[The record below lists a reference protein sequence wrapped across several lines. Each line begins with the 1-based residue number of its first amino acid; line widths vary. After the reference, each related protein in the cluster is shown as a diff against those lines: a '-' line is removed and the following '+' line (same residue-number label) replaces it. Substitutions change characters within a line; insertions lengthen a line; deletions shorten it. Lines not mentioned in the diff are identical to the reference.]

1 MGSDCSKTAA
11 DTKFITNPR
20 CKMKTWIK
28 SPLRIFTGSGS
39 DAGNGVVISGNSV
52 EELVATGHQPKTA
65 VDEVFDASGW
75 VVIPGLVNTH
85 HHYYQTL
92 TRAVPAALNKA
103 LFPWLKS
110 LYPVWAGLN
119 EDMVFKSTQLACAEL
134 LLSGCT
140 TSADHHYLFP
150 ETARKAMD
158 AQIAALG
165 EIGIRATVTR
175 GCMSL
180 GEQDGGLPP
189 QEVVQEEE
197 EILRD
202 CERVIRQYHH
212 RGAGSMMQIALAP
225 CSPFS
230 VSRHLMSEVA
240 ALARVHGVRLHTH
253 LAETVDESRYCHA
266 NFGCTPLQYLES
278 VGWLASDVW
287 LAHGI
292 HFSDD
297 EIQALGNAGVGIAH
311 CPTSNMVLGSGICK
325 VREMQDAGSPVGL
338 GVDGS
343 ASNDCSNMIQEVR
356 QALLLQRLQY
366 GPDHFTHIDALD
378 MATRGSSR
386 CLGRTDIGELSPGKM
401 ADLALFSMDES
412 RFTGS
417 VDKLAALVLSGAHR
431 ADYVMVNGQW
441 VVQDGNLS
449 HLDFDQ
455 LRHDHREL
463 SRTLT
468 RVSAAA

>member
-1 MGSDCSKTAA
+1 M
-11 DTKFITNPR
+11 R
-20 CKMKTWIK
+20 TWIK

-39 DAGNGVVISGNSV
+39 DAGNGVVVNGNSV
-52 EELVATGHQPKTA
+52 EELVAAGHQPGTE
-65 VDEVFDASGW
+65 VDEVFDASGL

-150 ETARKAMD
+150 ETARRAMD
-158 AQIAALG
+158 AQVAAIG
-165 EIGIRATVTR
+165 GVGIRATVTR

-180 GEQDGGLPP
+180 GEADGGLPP
-189 QEVVQEEE
+189 QAVIEADED
-197 EILRD
+197 ILHD
-202 CERVIRQYHH
+202 CERVIRQYHN
-212 RGAGSMMQIALAP
+212 RDTGSMMQVALAP

-230 VSRHLMSEVA
+230 VSRSLMRDVA
-240 ALARVHGVRLHTH
+240 VLARAHGVRLHTH
-253 LAETVDESRYCHA
+253 LAETMDESRYCRS

-292 HFSDD
+292 HFNDD
-297 EIQALGNAGVGIAH
+297 EIRELGNAGVGIAH
-311 CPTSNMVLGSGICK
+311 CPTSNMVLGSGTCQ

-366 GPDHFTHIDALD
+366 GPDRFTHMDALE
-378 MATRGSSR
+378 MATTGSSR
-386 CLGRTDIGELSPGKM
+386 CLGRIDIGELSPGKM
-401 ADLALFSMDES
+401 ADLALFRLDEP
-412 RFTGS
+412 RFVGS

-441 VVQDGNLS
+441 VVKDGNLP
-449 HLDFDQ
+449 HLDFDR
-455 LRHDHREL
+455 LRHDHGEL

-468 RVSAAA
+468 RLSVAA